1 MMLISSINF
10 QNNKILNLEFLM
22 DLINQKINICIF
34 IFFIYQFLNNQ
45 HEYRALDPQS
55 QRKSKQL
62 TLDQVLVLQTP
73 INNSI
78 YELSHGIDINFGQ
91 KELLDH
97 INEGVMMAKFLSL
110 DDKISNLQFKFQNAA
125 AQTMFCKEN
134 DELPQFL
141 DQLQCEIPIESN
153 QSQQHYASTSPHHQD
168 KSDYQKKLFVS
179 QSNFGFSLQ
188 EKKSFSP
195 NSKIAFFQQQQS
207 SDSVVQCKTVYQH
220 LIQYAKTNK
229 NCTENEAQ
237 CEPLKLCCTYE
248 DNGKQKSIEF
258 ICLLGLGKQ
267 IIIITRDIIYLN
279 QLKELLQVNQ
289 QKSNMLNYV
298 SHEFRTPL
306 NCIINVLQSVLDKV
320 QVNQDQLLHI
330 ALESSQHLL
339 NLANDLLDLAQIKN
353 NVFNLTNEQFNVSQL
368 AQMCLNSFQIQ
379 AAAQNVKISLAA
391 NSDQLFIKSD
401 KNRIKQILINLI
413 GNALKFTYDGKI
425 EIVLRQYDQF
435 IDIGVRDTGIGI
447 SQENISKLFKAF
459 GRVDNDKS
467 KSMNQQG
474 VGLGLLISNKIAK
487 QLSADNQGIKVQ
499 STEMKYENHGSYF
512 YFTVKMESHRQ
523 HKLLSYKPPQKQINL
538 SSPFIPSEGT
548 QKKKSFTYT
557 SIEQR
562 LSPERIKETKCFH
575 ILLVDDNVFNLAV
588 LGMMI
593 NEYFQ
598 NEIYLQLSIEKA
610 NNGTQAV
617 GLAFYKCN
625 ENCQGFSLIF
635 MDMEMPGLNGVDA
648 SKIILAKNIQQ
659 KIIILTGNNLSQ
671 QEIKELKSIGIFDY
685 IIKPIQKSKLQ
696 SILEQFITE

>member
-10 QNNKILNLEFLM
+10 DSDKISNLNFLL

-34 IFFIYQFLNNQ
+34 IFFIYQFLNNH
-45 HEYRALDPQS
+45 HEYRSLDPQS

-78 YELSHGIDINFGQ
+78 CELSHGIEINFGQ
-91 KELLDH
+91 KELLDN
-97 INEGVMMAKFLSL
+97 INEGVIMARFLSP
-110 DDKISNLQFKFQNAA
+110 DEKISNLSFKFQNAA
-125 AQTMFCKEN
+125 AQTMFGKEN
-134 DELPQFL
+134 DELPLFL
-141 DQLQCEIPIESN
+141 DSLECEIPIESC
-153 QSQQHYASTSPHHQD
+153 QSQQNYASTSPPHQD

-195 NSKIAFFQQQQS
+195 NSKIPFFQQQQN

-220 LIQYAKTNK
+220 LIQYVKSNRA
-229 NCTENEAQ
+229 CVENDTQ
-237 CEPLKLCCTYE
+237 CEPLKLSCTYE

-258 ICLLGLGKQ
+258 ICILAQCKQ

-306 NCIINVLQSVLDKV
+306 NCIINILSSVLHKV

-353 NVFNLTNEQFNVSQL
+353 NVFNLTNEQFNVCQL
-368 AQMCLNSFQIQ
+368 AQLCLGSFQIQ
-379 AAAQNVKISLAA
+379 AAAQNVKISLEAT
-391 NSDQLFIKSD
+391 SEQLFIKSD

-459 GRVDNDKS
+459 GKVDNDKS

-512 YFTVKMESHRQ
+512 YFTVKIESHRQ

-575 ILLVDDNVFNLAV
+575 ILIVDDNVFNLAV

-598 NEIYLQLSIEKA
+598 NEIYLQLSVEKA
-610 NNGTQAV
+610 NSGTQAI
-617 GLAFYKCN
+617 GLAFFKCN

-635 MDMEMPGLNGVDA
+635 MDMEMPGLNGIDA
-648 SKIILAKNIQQ
+648 SKIILAKNFQQ
-659 KIIILTGNNLSQ
+659 KIIILTGNNLNQ
-671 QEIKELKSIGIFDY
+671 QEIQELKSIGIFDY
-685 IIKPIQKSKLQ
+685 IMKPIEKAKLQ